1 MTTVCTK
8 CLVGAPMPRQR
19 WCKECF
25 RRYRQTARAKQREA
39 RQKAKTVGIP
49 TTGPVQPEAPAQME
63 SPSPP
68 QPPLRLIVRF
78 GPVRLC
84 LLPAQEDVAVL
95 KRLDSGP
102 HQGLVFIQREKR

>member
-1 MTTVCTK
+1 MTVCIR
-8 CLVGAPMPRQR
+8 CHQEPRLTNQR
-19 WCKECF
+19 WCRACF
-25 RRYRQTARAKQREA
+25 RRYRQAARAKQREVK
-39 RQKAKTVGIP
+39 QKSRASDIATN
-49 TTGPVQPEAPAQME
+49 GPVQPEAPAQME

-102 HQGLVFIQREKR
+102 HQGIIFIQREGR